1 MFMFFKFYNI
11 HFPQQQVQDLERRA
25 LIQSMVLNTDL
36 AREITQQRIIH
47 MQHVAK
53 DYLQDATNEL
63 TILDVA
69 DVVTFLKIFKDMY
82 NNLRIA
88 KEKQHNEIHEKVSI
102 DTPEQLPRTESGKVC
117 FIEANV
123 IFGYFAAHFSGVF

>member
-1 MFMFFKFYNI
+1 MSIHFYNT
-11 HFPQQQVQDLERRA
+11 HFPQQQVEDLERRA
-25 LIQSMVLNTDL
+25 LVQSMVLNADL
-36 AREITQQRIIH
+36 AREITQQRILH

-88 KEKQHNEIHEKVSI
+88 KEKQQNEIQEKVFV
-102 DTPEQLPRTESGKVC
+102 DAAEQLTRTESGKVC
-117 FIEANV
+117 FM
-123 IFGYFAAHFSGVF
+123 